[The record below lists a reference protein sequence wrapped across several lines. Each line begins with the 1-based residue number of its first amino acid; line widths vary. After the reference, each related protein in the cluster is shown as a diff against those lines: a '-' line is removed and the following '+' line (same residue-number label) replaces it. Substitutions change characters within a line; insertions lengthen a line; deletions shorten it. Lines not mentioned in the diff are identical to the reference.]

1 MNAMDYGPASKWL
14 QFLSTPQTSWTIPFI
29 CILFPLLI
37 RWIVALNPY
46 SGFNSPPMYGDY
58 EAQRHWMEITNAL
71 PSSQW
76 YRYDLEWW
84 GLDYP
89 PLTAFHSWI
98 CGYIGLLINSD
109 WFALDSSRGYESP
122 NSKFFTRTT
131 VIISELLIYI
141 SAVGC
146 FCQIVYPKQQQK
158 KYLIL
163 LLILMQPALIL
174 IDHGHFQ
181 FNSVMLGFTLW
192 AINGYLTQ
200 HYLLGSVCFCL
211 ALGFKQMALYYAPSV
226 FSFLLG
232 TCISMPNKQK
242 GLLLFCQLGVTVIIT
257 FSLLLLPWLTSIDD
271 LLQIMHRVFP
281 VARGLF
287 EDKVANVWCALNVFI
302 KLRNVLS
309 LQSTVRLSFFATLVA
324 ILPINIHL
332 GMSPSRSRF
341 GYALVNTS
349 LAFFLLSFQVHE
361 KSILLPA
368 LPISLMLYQEPDA
381 VKIFMNVAMFSMFPL
396 LKREGLVL
404 PYFGVTL
411 LWNWLIGSTSST
423 TMVKTVKQ
431 LIYSSLF
438 IWHIAECWILPPS
451 HWPDLYTVINAVMSC
466 GYFSLLFLYFT
477 YRQFVPSSITNNVFG
492 RSSSVK
498 IKST

>member
-1 MNAMDYGPASKWL
+1 MNALDQGPASKWL

-89 PLTAFHSWI
+89 PLTA
-98 CGYIGLLINSD
+98 GLLINSD

-122 NSKFFTRTT
+122 NSKFFMRTT

-141 SAVGC
+141 SAVWC
-146 FCQIVYPKQQQK
+146 FCRIVYPKQQQQQQQK

-200 HYLLGSVCFCL
+200 HYLFGSVCFCL

-232 TCISMPNKQK
+232 TCISMPKKQK
-242 GLLLFCQLGVTVIIT
+242 G
-257 FSLLLLPWLTSIDD
+257 LLLLPWLTSIDD
-271 LLQIMHRVFP
+271 LLQIIHRVFP

-287 EDKVANVWCALNVFI
+287 EDKVANLWCALNVFI
-302 KLRNVLS
+302 KLRNVFS
-309 LQSTVRLSFFATLVA
+309 LQSTVRLSFFATLIA

-411 LWNWLIGSTSST
+411 LWNWLIGSTSSI
-423 TMVKTVKQ
+423 TMVKTIKQ
-431 LIYSSLF
+431 LIYSSLL
-438 IWHIAECWILPPS
+438 IWHIAECWILPPI

-477 YRQFVPSSITNNVFG
+477 YRQFVPSSTPNDVFG
-492 RSSSVK
+492 GSPVK